1 MFSLAVPSTSV
12 CHSSWMSMPASW
24 HLAIQLTLLSTYWLL
39 DGSTANSASSKRSTG
54 MSSLNVVSGSA
65 FLLSPPAFLL
75 RSPLNTAVKMIIK
88 QIYNTEQSNQVYNKL
103 VKFHSFMK
111 PITMLWDSR
120 ILFNLFPLNTCRLS
134 YNSLSKTQNLRL
146 SGLPAPNFFSKAFTH
161 LPCHQLIMSI
171 HWQSGND
178 WGECLDLRCLG
189 PHTSVMNYFWL
200 HSRWNFLALGRCRVQ
215 LSSDQLV

>member
-1 MFSLAVPSTSV
+1 MLSLTAPSTGLY
-12 CHSSWMSMPASW
+12 HSSWMSMPACW
-24 HLAIQLTLLSTYWLL
+24 HWTIQLTLLSTYWLL

-54 MSSLNVVSGSA
+54 ISSLNVVSGSA

-88 QIYNTEQSNQVYNKL
+88 QIYNTERSNQLYNKL

-111 PITMLWDSR
+111 TTTLQDSS
-120 ILFNLFPLNTCRLS
+120 ILDSLSPLINCRLS

-146 SGLPAPNFFSKAFTH
+146 SRLPAPNFFSKAFTH

-200 HSRWNFLALGRCRVQ
+200 QWRWNFLAMVRFREQ